1 MEPDTVPSAAPR
13 RLGTSKISSHPDPAA
28 GEKGPW
34 FSCDTAG
41 PSNPFQGST
50 SHCCCPL
57 SGQQGCYSGDRSHPL
72 TAGTESV
79 DGLASASS
87 YPAFWTASYTP
98 HQVIPGGTE
107 EEKVMKAKSQW

>member
-1 MEPDTVPSAAPR
+1 MEPDAVPSAAPR

-57 SGQQGCYSGDRSHPL
+57 SGQQECYSGDRSHPL

-79 DGLASASS
+79 DALASAPVQHFGLS
-87 YPAFWTASYTP
+87 
-98 HQVIPGGTE
+98 VILPITLYLGGLRRRR
-107 EEKVMKAKSQW
+107 